1 MLNSLPCLS
10 VLCPSFVSETLNHI
24 QWPTHFYF
32 NPRPFSELR
41 ISIFNFVLDLCTCA
55 TQRQHQVSRIT
66 GDLQILLPILFF
78 FQCAGVV
85 NVTTCSHLCQEEP
98 WKSPFFSSPLFPQSI
113 PILDSMNLISNIFL
127 DSFLFLSNPSSSASW
142 AMALLIPSSLPSI
155 HFPCCSQNDTLKYKS
170 NGINPLLT
178 IFQHISLFLGSSQSS
193 FTGPVDCGLA
203 FKYPASSLKI

>member
-1 MLNSLPCLS
+1 MSWTQVMLNSLPCLS
-10 VLCPSFVSETLNHI
+10 VLCPSFASETLNHI
-24 QWPTHFYF
+24 QWPTHFYS
-32 NPRPFSELR
+32 NPRPFSELQ

-66 GDLQILLPILFF
+66 GNLQILLPILFF
-78 FQCAGVV
+78 S
-85 NVTTCSHLCQEEP
+85 NVLVWWTTLPCSHLYQKEP

-127 DSFLFLSNPSSSASW
+127 DSFLFLSNPSSASW

-170 NGINPLLT
+170 MVSILCL
-178 IFQHISLFLGSSQSS
+178 QHFNTSHYS
-193 FTGPVDCGLA
+193 
-203 FKYPASSLKI
+203 